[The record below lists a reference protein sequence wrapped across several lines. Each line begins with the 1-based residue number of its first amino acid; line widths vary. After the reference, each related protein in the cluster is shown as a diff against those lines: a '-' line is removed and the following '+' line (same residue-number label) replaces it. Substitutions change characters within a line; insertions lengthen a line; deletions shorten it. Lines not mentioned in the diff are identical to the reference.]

1 MTLTVE
7 QMCDQ
12 VKEIDGK
19 IAKHFF
25 EKGAITFYIFIAG
38 YPDVFEF
45 FVNDPI
51 PIAEVEL
58 KPSFRVE
65 ELERVIAIKR
75 EIIRLTKLLSDGYLS
90 NKDCIKD
97 TST

>member
-7 QMCDQ
+7 EMCNQ

-19 IAKHFF
+19 VAKYFF

-45 FVNDPI
+45 FVNEPI
-51 PIAEVEL
+51 PIANVEL

-65 ELERVIAIKR
+65 ELERVIRIKR
-75 EIIRLTKLLSDGYLS
+75 EIIRLTKLLSDGYPS
-90 NKDCIKD
+90 NENN
-97 TST
+97 T